1 MCLCACLYFSIF
13 FSTRRMLKL
22 TLVVVQQGRTKRWS
36 RGMRGEVSKA
46 QPLTGAQRLC
56 LHILTELQGPC
67 PQQALLL
74 RAAFPTALLHIWAKQ
89 HDLQHLTV
97 TLSLRKRQI
106 LLCGQ
111 ISFTG
116 TTPRFTSLPGSCRI
130 SF

>member
-36 RGMRGEVSKA
+36 LGMRGEVSKA

-56 LHILTELQGPC
+56 LHILTELQGPR

-74 RAAFPTALLHIWAKQ
+74 VPRSPRLCYTSG
-89 HDLQHLTV
+89 
-97 TLSLRKRQI
+97 LSN
-106 LLCGQ
+106 
-111 ISFTG
+111 
-116 TTPRFTSLPGSCRI
+116 TTYNI
-130 SF
+130 